1 MTKKQ
6 KWKVNIKRIEKTYY
20 KNKEYKRVVTTL
32 LPKAAVFE
40 ISTTRYRAKISQ
52 LYKSKYIINI

>member
-6 KWKVNIKRIEKTYY
+6 KWKINTKRIEKTYE
-20 KNKEYKRVVTTL
+20 NKEYKRVVTTL
-32 LPKAAVFE
+32 LPKAIVFE

-52 LYKSKYIINI
+52 LYKSKYITNI